1 MKSKV
6 AFLLLLAVIAARTA
20 VADGVVDGRLRL
32 SVEPQFGAFR
42 GQSPLA
48 VRATLSWSDPVLLE
62 GRLRLKWYVAQTHLG
77 TYISPE
83 TALADSS
90 FKRSI
95 LLPPAIMP
103 DDVAAFSVQGEFVT
117 RDQVY
122 DLDIH
127 DLAVPLDW
135 RRTFVVGL
143 LRPPGLRMEASGAS
157 TEVPGRVRFI
167 QSLRFEQ
174 FIETPL
180 RARELSTMVVEVDP
194 DDVPTD
200 PLQLMGFDI
209 LVIPGESL
217 GKLSEPCLES
227 LVTWVE
233 AGGSLCCLID
243 GPLPERHVAFVNRLA
258 GDGPAEAPYLQTE
271 AGRLLPVAGEATGID
286 HHRPALGRLVVAR
299 GVVDYGSE
307 DWQRAMLFLWKVR
320 RERIADWEQGR
331 EWPLDPIAV
340 ADDYNAEYLLP
351 LSLEPN
357 RPLSVGPMTAMLLPQ
372 SIQGLPLLTI
382 GAILALFLLVI
393 APGDYFLLGWLRR
406 RRWTWVLFPAM
417 SLLFTWLTMGLAER
431 HLGSA
436 NLGRSITIVDLSS
449 DGRPVRVSRIDLLFS
464 AFNQTV
470 RDQQRRSLMVPV
482 DPETKEST
490 AARMSVRGYS
500 PDYEEPWTY
509 IGNLPGR
516 HVVERTVRQWS
527 PRLSRTTTLGSP
539 APPSDATL
547 SSSTTTGSTL
557 ADSTLADSTLADS
570 PLAGFDWQSVTRER
584 LTQPDGLRELWR
596 ALREYESSADVV
608 VLGDTRDVGFGQVG
622 DVEPE
627 QDQGHATQRSAV
639 SRFIFANSTSR
650 TEDSRLFTLVSQV
663 SPTAAGQWEDLAI
676 LDSSD
681 DRAML
686 VVAVTEPTEGQYVA
700 YRKLL
705 IEEK

>member
-1 MKSKV
+1 MAAILMLLV
-6 AFLLLLAVIAARTA
+6 ATVARTA
-20 VADGVVDGRLRL
+20 VADGVVDGRLQM

-42 GQSPLA
+42 GQAPLA
-48 VRATLSWSDPVLLE
+48 VKVTLGWSDSALIE
-62 GRLRLKWYVAQTHLG
+62 GRLRLKWYVDQTHLG
-77 TYISPE
+77 TYVSPE
-83 TALADSS
+83 TALADSRI
-90 FKRSI
+90 KRSI

-103 DDVAAFSVQGEFVT
+103 QDAAAFSVQGEFVT

-143 LRPPGLRMEASGAS
+143 LRSPVLRMEAEGAGA
-157 TEVPGRVRFI
+157 EVPRRVRLI

-174 FIETPL
+174 FIKTPL

-194 DDVPTD
+194 DDVPTN
-200 PLQLMGFDI
+200 PLQLMGFDM
-209 LVIPGESL
+209 LVIAGESL
-217 GKLSEPCLES
+217 GKLTVPCLES

-258 GDGPAEAPYLQTE
+258 GADPAEAPYLRTE
-271 AGRLLPVAGEATGID
+271 AGRLLPVAGEAVGIG

-299 GVVDYGSE
+299 GSVDYGGE
-307 DWQRAMLFLWKVR
+307 DWQRALLFLWKVR
-320 RERIADWEQGR
+320 QERIADWEQGR
-331 EWPLDPIAV
+331 EWPLDAV
-340 ADDYNAEYLLP
+340 AETDDYDAAYLVP

-357 RPLSVGPMTAMLLPQ
+357 RPLSVGPMTNLLLPQ

-382 GAILALFLLVI
+382 GAILVLFLVVI

-417 SLLFTWLTMGLAER
+417 SLLFTWLMMGLAER

-449 DGRPVRVSRIDLLFS
+449 DGRPVRVSRIDLLYS

-470 RDQQRRSLMVPV
+470 RDEQQRSLMVPV

-490 AARMSVRGYS
+490 AARVSVRGYT

-527 PRLSRTTTLGSP
+527 PRLSRATTLG
-539 APPSDATL
+539 APVLRSDL
-547 SSSTTTGSTL
+547 PL
-557 ADSTLADSTLADS
+557 AGS
-570 PLAGFDWQSVTRER
+570 PLAGFDWQSVSRER
-584 LTQPDGLRELWR
+584 LAQPDGLRELWR
-596 ALREYESSADVV
+596 ALREYDSSVDVV
-608 VLGDTRDVGFGQVG
+608 VLGDTRGVGFEQAG
-622 DVEPE
+622 DPDPDPKPE
-627 QDQGHATQRSAV
+627 QGQAAQRLAV
-639 SRFIFANSTSR
+639 SRFVFANSISR

-676 LDSSD
+676 LDSSGD
-681 DRAML
+681 GDLL

-705 IEEK
+705 IEEE